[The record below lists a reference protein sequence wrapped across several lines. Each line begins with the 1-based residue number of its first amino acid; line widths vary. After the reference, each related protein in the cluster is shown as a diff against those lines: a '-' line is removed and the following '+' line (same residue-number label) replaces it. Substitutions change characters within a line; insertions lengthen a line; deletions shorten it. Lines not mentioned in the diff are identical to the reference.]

1 MGNYRQRTMIVAVI
15 AVRMVQASVD
25 QVIDVVPMRNRLM
38 TTVWT
43 MAMRLIMTRSTM
55 FWVAPIRIGA
65 ADFNHV
71 FISAPF
77 FHVLQM
83 AMVEIIDVIFM
94 LNGNMAAAHT
104 MHMRLIG
111 GGHGASFLSAGCPL
125 QRKIGNDLDEIEDA
139 RNLQLGAFRRA
150 REFAFPRNQTHLT
163 AFALPSHPRPR
174 PSAIGGVAD
183 WLVAKQ
189 AAFYIALAATL
200 RSVKADGSALWALMG
215 ISLGAR
221 LLWAKAAASYQRSAR
236 SPGSTAREA
245 VHQHDAA
252 CQCHPAHKQ
261 AMPAGDVNRRR

>member
-1 MGNYRQRTMIVAVI
+1 
-15 AVRMVQASVD
+15 
-25 QVIDVVPMRNRLM
+25 
-38 TTVWT
+38 

-125 QRKIGNDLDEIEDA
+125 QRKIGNNSDEIEDA
-139 RNLQLGAFRRA
+139 RNLQLGAFQTRPGICVPKEPNSSHSVRAAVASATAAVRNRRRRRLA
-150 REFAFPRNQTHLT
+150 GCRT
-163 AFALPSHPRPR
+163 
-174 PSAIGGVAD
+174 
-183 WLVAKQ
+183 